1 MNCFFKL
8 LSRLPL
14 RLLQTVGAAVG
25 ELTFWLSPGYRRRT
39 RENLRQAGY
48 DEDELFRRAGRA
60 AGRQALESVWLWYR
74 PADEVM
80 ARVDAD
86 EETTKLVGD
95 AMRSGRPIVFMTP
108 HVGCFEVLP
117 VWLADT
123 FWEETKRSIAILYR
137 PPKRDFLKKLVG
149 EARHAPGIEPVPTNL
164 SGVKRIIRMLREG
177 HTFGALPDQVPA
189 HGDGVWSDFFGR
201 PAYTITLPVKVARQF
216 DAIRIFA
223 WGERSGRGW
232 KVRAVEWTEPLTGD
246 MQKDV
251 DAMNRMIESIIRRMP
266 AQYAWS
272 YNRYKIPSGM
282 RHNRARYA
290 KQPRPD
296 DSKE

>member
-149 EARHAPGIEPVPTNL
+149 EARRAPGIEPVPTNL
-164 SGVKRIIRMLREG
+164 SGSVI
-177 HTFGALPDQVPA
+177 V
-189 HGDGVWSDFFGR
+189 
-201 PAYTITLPVKVARQF
+201 
-216 DAIRIFA
+216 
-223 WGERSGRGW
+223 
-232 KVRAVEWTEPLTGD
+232 
-246 MQKDV
+246 
-251 DAMNRMIESIIRRMP
+251 
-266 AQYAWS
+266 
-272 YNRYKIPSGM
+272 
-282 RHNRARYA
+282 
-290 KQPRPD
+290 
-296 DSKE
+296 